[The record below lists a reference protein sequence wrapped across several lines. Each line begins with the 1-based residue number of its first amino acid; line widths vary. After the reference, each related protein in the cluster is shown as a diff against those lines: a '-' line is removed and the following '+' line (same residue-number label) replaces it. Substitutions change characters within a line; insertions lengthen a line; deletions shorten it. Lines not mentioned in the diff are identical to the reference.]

1 MNRTGWHW
9 GKRVGQT
16 SENTTMTFRGAALM
30 LVVVCAFAAALH
42 WDARSAGKISTASM
56 QEPAPIEAI
65 NALGHL
71 PLIFEQNDGQTDPQ
85 VKFLARGGR
94 YELFLTP
101 GEAVLELQNPTSKHH
116 GSSRPTASVL
126 RMGLAHANTNVEV
139 SGANSLPGKSNYF
152 IGNNPE
158 RWHRNIPQ
166 FARVRYHEVYPG
178 VDLVYYGHEGQLEY
192 DFEVAPGADAGNIA
206 LQLQGANHITLES
219 NGDLALQTPAGEIRL
234 HAPRVYQPVAH
245 LNQQTPVA
253 AKFVLR
259 KNKRENNSDEVGF
272 EFADYDHTRALV
284 IDPVLSYSTYLGGSG
299 VESCSTIIG
308 QPVTGNTAG
317 GANAG
322 VPRCPA
328 VAVDSAQNIYIAGST
343 MSTDFPGPSGTAP
356 RLGTA
361 GTANVFVAKINP
373 SGSPAPAQLIFS
385 TYLGGNGVD
394 YTAGVGVD
402 SGFNVAVAGTTSSSN
417 FPAPLGYQ
425 SAPLSS
431 GNHVFASKLDPSGS
445 VLLYST
451 YLSGSGADVASG
463 LALDT
468 SGLMYVTGTTTSQ
481 NFPTIAGDFQT
492 TPLAATQFFF
502 SKLNPFLTGVTSLSY
517 STYIGGSTAGGA
529 TPVTIGGG
537 IAVDSSFSVYVSG
550 GTNFSDMPLLN
561 AYQQYAGGLDAW
573 VAKFLFPQN
582 SQTPSTLS
590 YLTYFGGTGDD
601 IAYGVAVD
609 QNANAYITGSTTSA
623 DIAPATST
631 IAFQPSLDCPILNS
645 CPPNPT
651 APDAFVARFGV
662 LCTATSCSVT
672 TLPLT
677 YFSYLGGTANDIGL
691 DIAVDTI
698 GGARLTGWTN
708 SSDFH
713 TLNNPANLFYGGGV
727 DAFVARI
734 DTTSNSP
741 TSLSHFSTYLG
752 GSGTDVGTGVAV
764 DSLTNSYVAGE
775 TTSVNFPY
783 DNPYQTALNGP
794 SDAFATKLGSLANL
808 VVTETATPNPVGVG
822 NSVTFTYTITNDGD
836 AVTGMNFNSSLPTS
850 GTTFVSASASPGSC
864 NGVTNGSVGC
874 TLGTLNAGATA
885 TVTVVL
891 TPTVAQPLG
900 NTGTVTIA
908 GSNLQFSP
916 QVPASVI
923 VYDYTLGISPSGPVT
938 VPAGIPAVYT
948 LSVAPT
954 PAGGTIPNS
963 VTLACGSGL
972 PSGATCTFTNNPM
985 PNLNTGPQS
994 STMVINSVARVS
1006 VTTQLER
1013 RGPLYAAI
1021 LPLFGL
1027 ALLGVSLR
1035 GSMSRK
1041 KKSWITHVLG
1051 AFLIGAFLSLSLFSG
1066 GCSSSSST
1074 TTTTGTPAGTYTVV
1088 VNATS
1093 GTITHS
1099 ESVTYIVQ

>member
-1 MNRTGWHW
+1 
-9 GKRVGQT
+9 
-16 SENTTMTFRGAALM
+16 MTLRGTALM
-30 LVVVCAFAAALH
+30 LIGACVFATALR
-42 WDARSAGKISTASM
+42 WDAVSAHKLSTSATHKLDS
-56 QEPAPIEAI
+56 PIQAM
-65 NALGHL
+65 NALGQL
-71 PLIFEQNDGQTDPQ
+71 PLIFERNDGQTDSH
-85 VKFLARGGR
+85 VKFLARGGS

-101 GEAVLELQNPTSKHH
+101 GEAVLALENAPRKHQSH
-116 GSSRPTASVL
+116 PSVSIL
-126 RMGLAHANTNVEV
+126 RMGLAQSNPNAGVT
-139 SGANSLPGKSNYF
+139 GADVLPGKSNYL
-152 IGNNPE
+152 IGNDPAN
-158 RWHRNIPQ
+158 WHRNIPQ
-166 FARVRYHEVYPG
+166 FARVRYHDIYPG

-192 DFEVAPGADAGNIA
+192 DFEVAPRADVGSIA
-206 LQLQGANHITLES
+206 LDLQGAEKIVLQS
-219 NGDLALQTPAGEIRL
+219 DGDLALHTGAGEIRL
-234 HAPRVYQPVAH
+234 HAPRVYQP
-245 LNQQTPVA
+245 LPNSNQRTPVVG
-253 AKFVLR
+253 KFTLR
-259 KNKRENNSDEVGF
+259 GKNQVGF
-272 EFADYDHTRALV
+272 ELADYDRSRALI

-308 QPVTGNTAG
+308 QPVTGTTSG

-322 VPRCPA
+322 TPRCPA

-361 GTANVFVAKINP
+361 GTANIFIAKINP
-373 SGSPAPAQLIFS
+373 SASPASAQLIFS

-394 YTAGVGVD
+394 YTAGVAVD

-425 SAPLSS
+425 TAPLSS
-431 GNHVFASKLDPSGS
+431 GNHVFASKLDPGGS
-445 VLLYST
+445 ILLYST
-451 YLSGSGADVASG
+451 YLSGSGADLASG
-463 LALDT
+463 LALDS
-468 SGLMYVTGTTTSQ
+468 SGWMYVTGTTTSQ
-481 NFPTIAGDFQT
+481 NFPTIAGSFQT
-492 TPLAATQFFF
+492 IPLAATQFFF
-502 SKLNPFLTGVTSLSY
+502 SKIDPFVTGPTSLVY
-517 STYIGGSTAGGA
+517 STYIGGSTANGA

-550 GTNFSDMPLLN
+550 GTNFSDMPILN

-582 SQTPSTLS
+582 SQTPPTLS
-590 YLTYFGGTGDD
+590 YLTYFGGSGDD

-631 IAFQPSLDCPILNS
+631 VAFQAALDCPIANS

-651 APDAFVARFGV
+651 APDAFIARFGV
-662 LCTATSCSVT
+662 LCTTTGCSVT

-734 DTTSNSP
+734 DTTANSP

-775 TTSVNFPY
+775 TASVNFPY

-808 VVTETATPNPVGVG
+808 IVTETATPNPVGVG
-822 NSVTFTYTITNDGD
+822 NNVTFTYTITNDGD
-836 AVTGMNFNSSLPTS
+836 AVTGMNFNSTLPSS
-850 GTTFVSASASPGSC
+850 GTTFVSAAASPGSC

-874 TLGTLNAGATA
+874 TMGTLNAAATA

-916 QVPASVI
+916 QVPASVT
-923 VYDYTLGISPSGPVT
+923 VYDYLLTISPAGPVT

-948 LSVAPT
+948 LNVAPN
-954 PAGGTIPNS
+954 PPGGTIPNS

-1006 VTTQLER
+1006 VTTQLMR
-1013 RGPLYAAI
+1013 RGPIYAAM

-1027 ALLGVSLR
+1027 AFLGVSLR
-1035 GSMSRK
+1035 GNVARK
-1041 KKSWITHVLG
+1041 KSLLTRSLG
-1051 AFLIGAFLSLSLFSG
+1051 ALIIGVFLSLSLFSA

-1088 VNATS
+1088 INATS

-1099 ESVTYIVQ
+1099 QSVTYVVQ

>member
-1 MNRTGWHW
+1 MRLNRTGWQW
-9 GKRVGQT
+9 GKALSQLGKKTVK
-16 SENTTMTFRGAALM
+16 NTNMTFRGTALM
-30 LVVVCAFAAALH
+30 LVAVCAFTAALR
-42 WDARSAGKISTASM
+42 WDAHSARAVSAPAM
-56 QEPAPIEAI
+56 QTPAPIEAI

-71 PLIFEQNDGQTDPQ
+71 PLIFEQNDGQTDAQ

-101 GEAVLELQNPTSKHH
+101 AEAVLELQNPSKTSAP
-116 GSSRPTASVL
+116 SRPTASVL
-126 RMGLAHANTNVEV
+126 RMGLAHANANVEV
-139 SGANSLPGKSNYF
+139 SGANRLPGKSNYF
-152 IGNNPE
+152 IGNDPAQ
-158 RWHRNIPQ
+158 WHRNISQ

-178 VDLVYYGHEGQLEY
+178 VDLIYYGHEGQLEY
-192 DFEVAPGADAGNIA
+192 DFEVAPGADAGKIA
-206 LQLQGANHITLES
+206 LQLQGANHITLEA
-219 NGDLALQTPAGEIRL
+219 NGDLAMHTRAGEIRL
-234 HAPRVYQPVAH
+234 HAPRVYQTVPH
-245 LNQQTPVA
+245 SGQSTPVA
-253 AKFVLR
+253 AKFALR
-259 KNKRENNSDEVGF
+259 GNNQVGF
-272 EFADYDHTRALV
+272 ALADYDRSRALV

-299 VESCSTIIG
+299 AESCSTIIG
-308 QPVTGNTAG
+308 QPVTGTTSG

-361 GTANVFVAKINP
+361 GTANVFIAKINP
-373 SGSPAPAQLIFS
+373 SASPAAAQLIFS

-417 FPAPLGYQ
+417 FPASLGYQ
-425 SAPLSS
+425 TAPLSS

-445 VLLYST
+445 ILLYST

-492 TPLAATQFFF
+492 RPLAATQFFF

-517 STYIGGSTAGGA
+517 STYIGGSTASGA

-550 GTNFSDMPLLN
+550 GTNFSDMPILN

-582 SQTPSTLS
+582 SQTPPTLS

-623 DIAPATST
+623 DIAPATAT
-631 IAFQPSLDCPILNS
+631 VAFQPSLDCPIANM

-662 LCTATSCSVT
+662 LCTATGCTVT

-741 TSLSHFSTYLG
+741 TSLSHFSSYLG

-783 DNPYQTALNGP
+783 DNPYQTAINGP

-822 NSVTFTYTITNDGD
+822 NNVTFTYTITNDGD
-836 AVTGMNFNSSLPTS
+836 AVTGMNFNSNLPAS
-850 GTTFVSASASPGSC
+850 GTTFISASASPGSC

-874 TLGTLNAGATA
+874 TLGTLNAGAIA

-891 TPTVAQPLG
+891 APTVAQPLG

-916 QVPASVI
+916 QVPASVT
-923 VYDYTLGISPSGPVT
+923 VYDYLLAISPSGPVT

-948 LSVAPT
+948 LNVAPT

-1027 ALLGVSLR
+1027 AFLGVSLR
-1035 GSMSRK
+1035 GSASRK
-1041 KKSWITHVLG
+1041 KKSWVARVLGIFLVG
-1051 AFLIGAFLSLSLFSG
+1051 AFLLLSLFSA
-1066 GCSSSSST
+1066 GCSSSST
-1074 TTTTGTPAGTYTVV
+1074 VTTTTGTPAGTYTVI